1 MMLAGKK
8 AIVTGGGRG
17 IGKTIALTLARA
29 GADVAVL
36 EMDQAA
42 ADQTAEEIAGIG
54 SQSLAVSVDVSDFD
68 QVRDE
73 VNKILDLWE
82 RIDIVVN
89 NAGITRDGLLMRM
102 SENDWDAVLNV
113 NLKGAFNLCRAVN
126 RAMMKQRSGCV
137 INIASIIGMM
147 GNAGQA
153 NYAASKGG
161 LISLTKS
168 LARELAPRGVRVN
181 AVAPGFIA
189 TAMTDKIPA
198 ELREKMIASIPLG
211 RMGNPEDVAR
221 TVLFLASPESSYIT
235 GQVLV
240 VDGGMYM

>member
-1 MMLAGKK
+1 MILKGKK

-17 IGKTIALTLARA
+17 IGKTIALSLARA

-54 SQSLAVSVDVSDFD
+54 AQSLAVSVDVSDFN
-68 QVRDE
+68 QVQAE

-113 NLKGAFNLCRAVN
+113 NLKGAFNLCRAVS
-126 RAMMKQRSGCV
+126 RTMMKQRSGSL

-147 GNAGQA
+147 GNAGQV

-168 LARELAPRGVRVN
+168 LAREMAPRGVRVN

-211 RMGNPEDVAR
+211 RMGKPEDVAR
-221 TVLFLASPESSYIT
+221 TVLFLASPDSGYIT